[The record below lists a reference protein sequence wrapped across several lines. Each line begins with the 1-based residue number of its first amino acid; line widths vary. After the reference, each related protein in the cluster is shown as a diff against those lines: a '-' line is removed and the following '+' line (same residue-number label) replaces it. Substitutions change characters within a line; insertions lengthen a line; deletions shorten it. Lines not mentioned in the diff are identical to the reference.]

1 MINSKLRLAMKSTI
15 GIVANFILGLICT
28 YVPSINSWITSF
40 VKESPNLL
48 VFVIWGLL
56 TFIVF
61 LIILCIHIYR
71 FQKNDTPKQVITL
84 DVNVPKALQAVVIRH
99 DTLKTWEKIKNARN
113 EIILHAAY
121 YPKYG
126 ASSEYS
132 LAFRE
137 AMRKHPNLKVT
148 AIITDINVRW
158 FLEFGKI
165 LRKEYTC
172 KEDFNWGIQ
181 NSITFFKKL
190 QKEYPGRVK
199 LVETKRLPLMPIV
212 IIDNEMFIGNYCHA
226 ETPAPDGLWYHYK
239 SEIIPPVIE
248 KLSYQKEK
256 YRDYL
261 TTLSEEDK
269 AIARFIEDAFDAC
282 NNGKVITK

>member
-1 MINSKLRLAMKSTI
+1 MKSTI
-15 GIVANFILGLICT
+15 GIVTNFILSVICT

-48 VFVIWGLL
+48 VFVIWVLL
-56 TFIVF
+56 TLIVL

-71 FQKNDTPKQVITL
+71 CQKNDIQEQVTPNVS
-84 DVNVPKALQAVVIRH
+84 VPKALQAVVIRH

-132 LAFRE
+132 LAFSE
-137 AMRKHPNLKVT
+137 VMRKRPNLKVT
-148 AIITDINVRW
+148 AIITDINIKW
-158 FLEFGKI
+158 ILEFGKI

-172 KEDFNWGIQ
+172 KEDFNLGIQ

-199 LVETKRLPLMPIV
+199 LVVTRRLPLMPIV

-239 SEIIPPVIE
+239 SEIIPSVIE

-269 AIARFIEDAFDAC
+269 AIARFIEDAFDSC
-282 NNGKVITK
+282 NNGKVITEPI